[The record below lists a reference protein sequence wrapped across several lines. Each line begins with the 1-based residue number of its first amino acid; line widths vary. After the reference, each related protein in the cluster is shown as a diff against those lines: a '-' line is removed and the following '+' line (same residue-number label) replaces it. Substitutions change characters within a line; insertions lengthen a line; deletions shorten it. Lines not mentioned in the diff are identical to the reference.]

1 MTTDRTAS
9 SGEGLGDKV
18 RRFLGADADP
28 ADEQGDRWAA
38 GHVDPRGAGPQPP
51 PSPGGYGDV
60 PPGQRPPAGSPP
72 GPGGP
77 GGPVGSGG
85 PADPRGPVDPGS
97 GGPGGPADPRGPV
110 PDPGAR
116 DLDQPAPG
124 GQRSTAR
131 DPAPDARPGSVGFP
145 GSGGGMTAP
154 AGGGDLPDPEQ
165 AGLLRDSDSLRSQ
178 WQQVQG
184 TFVDDPQRAVREAGA
199 LVDRTLE
206 EIKSALG
213 STGGD
218 GSSTEDLRV
227 TFQRYREFFHRLL
240 SA

>member
-1 MTTDRTAS
+1 MTTDRPAS

-18 RRFLGADADP
+18 RRFLGTDADP
-28 ADEQGDRWAA
+28 ADEQRAEQGDRWAA
-38 GHVDPRGAGPQPP
+38 GPVDPRGAGPQPP
-51 PSPGGYGDV
+51 PP
-60 PPGQRPPAGSPP
+60 
-72 GPGGP
+72 
-77 GGPVGSGG
+77 PVGSGG

-97 GGPGGPADPRGPV
+97 GGPGGPGGPADPRGPV
-110 PDPGAR
+110 PDSGER

-131 DPAPDARPGSVGFP
+131 DPALDARPGSVGFP

>member
-1 MTTDRTAS
+1 MTTDRPAS

-18 RRFLGADADP
+18 RRFLGTDADP
-28 ADEQGDRWAA
+28 ADEQRAEQGDRWAA
-38 GHVDPRGAGPQPP
+38 GPVDPRGTGPQPP
-51 PSPGGYGDV
+51 PP
-60 PPGQRPPAGSPP
+60 
-72 GPGGP
+72 
-77 GGPVGSGG
+77 PVGSGG

-97 GGPGGPADPRGPV
+97 
-110 PDPGAR
+110 
-116 DLDQPAPG
+116 
-124 GQRSTAR
+124 
-131 DPAPDARPGSVGFP
+131 VGFP

-154 AGGGDLPDPEQ
+154 PGGGDLPDPEQ